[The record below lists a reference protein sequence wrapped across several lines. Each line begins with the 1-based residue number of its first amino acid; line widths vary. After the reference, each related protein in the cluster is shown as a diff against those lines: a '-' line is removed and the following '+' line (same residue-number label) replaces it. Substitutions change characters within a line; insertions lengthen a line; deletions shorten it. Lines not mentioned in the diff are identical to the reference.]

1 MKKEVRGA
9 QKNMYVRKKGRENIS
24 RYLGNAMSME
34 EILGILCSVRT
45 WKIKRQNDPG

>member
-9 QKNMYVRKKGRENIS
+9 QKNMYVRKREGKI
-24 RYLGNAMSME
+24 YLGNAMSME
-34 EILGILCSVRT
+34 EILGNLCSVRT